1 MEELESRKAAALPGR
16 DKAAFE
22 TTEVQAGEGDPGAGE
37 GLFPSFRSIPA
48 SLMVGNLVAGQHCS
62 VGAAFWGK

>member
-37 GLFPSFRSIPA
+37 GLFPSFRSNPA
-48 SLMVGNLVAGQHCS
+48 SRMVGNLVAGQHCS
-62 VGAAFWGK
+62 VEGAFWGK

>member
-1 MEELESRKAAALPGR
+1 MEELESRKAGVLPGR

-22 TTEVQAGEGDPGAGE
+22 TTEVHAGEGDPGAGE
-37 GLFPSFRSIPA
+37 GLFPSFRSNPA